1 MNSRHRERPGRSFLT
16 RLWGKLTGSDRRS
29 QDVDF
34 DVDSVDTSTDNL
46 VPARFAELIE
56 EHSALDIRLY
66 EHAVELF
73 RRRLAESFPDLL
85 ARYEGEREA
94 AATPV
99 HS

>member
-1 MNSRHRERPGRSFLT
+1 M
-16 RLWGKLTGSDRRS
+16 
-29 QDVDF
+29 DVDF
-34 DVDSVDTSTDNL
+34 DDSVDTSTDNL
-46 VPARFAELIE
+46 VPARFAKLIE

-73 RRRLAESFPDLL
+73 RRRLAEFPDLL
-85 ARYEGEREA
+85 ARYEDEHEA

>member
-1 MNSRHRERPGRSFLT
+1 MNSRHRERPKRAFLT
-16 RLWGKLTGSDRRS
+16 RLWEKLTGSDRRN
-29 QDVDF
+29 QDIDF

-46 VPARFAELIE
+46 VPARFAKLIE

-73 RRRLAESFPDLL
+73 RRRMAAFPDLL
-85 ARYEGEREA
+85 ARYEDEREA